1 VRLPWADRT
10 PSRAAAPAAG
20 APLLEVEDLTVRH
33 GEIVAVRGLSF
44 TLREGEVLALLGPN
58 GAGKSSA
65 LRALSGLLPPA
76 GGSIRLG
83 GRRIDGLAAEAIARL
98 GMAHV
103 PEGRG
108 IFPDLTVRENL
119 RMAARGLRREAWEA
133 ALERVHG
140 YFPRLAER
148 ASQPAGTLSGG
159 EQQQLAI
166 GRALVLRPRLLLLD
180 EMSLGLAPTVVARLF
195 EILARIHADG
205 VAVLLVEQY
214 VGRALAVA
222 DAAVVLEKGEV
233 RVSGPAAQLAR
244 DVTVVQASYLG
255 AAGAGAE
262 KPELVGSAFR
272 EVVGVELSP
281 EQVRRL
287 GRLAAR
293 RGMSAEE
300 LGQEAVER
308 MLTLTSA
315 SERSG
320 RGAQG
325 GGPPLTSAS
334 ERSGGG

>member
-1 VRLPWADRT
+1 VRPPWAERPPLDAG
-10 PSRAAAPAAG
+10 RAVAG
-20 APLLEVEDLTVRH
+20 ATLLEVEDLTVCH
-33 GEIVAVRGLSF
+33 GEIAAVRRLSF
-44 TLREGEVLALLGPN
+44 TLRQGEVLALLGPN

-65 LRALSGLLPPA
+65 LRALSGLLRPA
-76 GGSIRLG
+76 AGVVRLRG
-83 GRRIDGLAAEAIARL
+83 QRIDGLPAETIARL

-119 RMAARGLRREAWEA
+119 RMPARGLRREALDA

-148 ASQPAGTLSGG
+148 AAQPAGTLSGG

-166 GRALVLRPRLLLLD
+166 ARALVMQPRLLLLD

-214 VGRALAVA
+214 VSRALAVA
-222 DAAVVLEKGEV
+222 DTAIVLEKGQM
-233 RVSGPAAQLAR
+233 RVSGPAAQLVQ

-272 EVVGVELSP
+272 EVLGVELSP
-281 EQVRRL
+281 EQVRSL

-293 RGMSAEE
+293 RGTTVEE
-300 LGQEAVER
+300 LGREAVER
-308 MLTLTSA
+308 MLATA
-315 SERSG
+315 G
-320 RGAQG
+320 GGAQG
-325 GGPPLTSAS
+325 GGAPLTSAS
-334 ERSGGG
+334 GRAGEG

>member
-1 VRLPWADRT
+1 MRPPWAE
-10 PSRAAAPAAG
+10 RALRHADPPIQG

-33 GEIVAVRGLSF
+33 GEIAAVRGLSF

-58 GAGKSSA
+58 GAGKSST
-65 LRALSGLLPPA
+65 LRALSGLLRAAA
-76 GGSIRLG
+76 GVVRLG
-83 GRRIDGLAAEAIARL
+83 GRRIDGLPAETIARM

-119 RMAARGLRREAWEA
+119 RMPARGMTRDAFET

-148 ASQPAGTLSGG
+148 AAQPAGTLSGG

-166 GRALVLRPRLLLLD
+166 GRALVMQPRLLLLD

-222 DAAVVLEKGEV
+222 DTAIVLEKGLV
-233 RVSGPAAQLAR
+233 RVSGPASQLAQ

-262 KPELVGSAFR
+262 KPELVGPAFH
-272 EVVGVELSP
+272 EVLGVELSP

-287 GRLAAR
+287 DRLAAR
-293 RGMSAEE
+293 RGSTVEE
-300 LGQEAVER
+300 LGREAVER
-308 MLTLTSA
+308 MLTMA
-315 SERSG
+315 
-320 RGAQG
+320 G
-325 GGPPLTSAS
+325 GS
-334 ERSGGG
+334 